1 DETYSRENKTEKEA
15 NRFAEDI
22 LIPREIWSKMMS
34 AGTKSLS
41 NQYIL
46 KKLAQLSS
54 EYHLN
59 YHIVVERYRYES
71 NRYGIG
77 VKGVAIQ

>member
-1 DETYSRENKTEKEA
+1 
-15 NRFAEDI
+15 
-22 LIPREIWSKMMS
+22 MS

-46 KKLAQLSS
+46 KRLAQLSS
-54 EYHLN
+54 DYHLN

-77 VKGVAIQ
+77 VKGVAIG